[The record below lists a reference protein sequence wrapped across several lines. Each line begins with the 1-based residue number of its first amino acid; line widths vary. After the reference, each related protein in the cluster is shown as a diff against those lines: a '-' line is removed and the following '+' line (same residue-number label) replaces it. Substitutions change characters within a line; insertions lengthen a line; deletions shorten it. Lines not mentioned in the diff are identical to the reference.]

1 MHFLVRY
8 YEKYN
13 TTGSVIYF
21 DPSAGFAIENDKV
34 LPRNL
39 SFNVILRV
47 RYFCAVN
54 CGARDATGQP
64 EVHYGNAPASW
75 FLVKSRRLGNGP
87 KFPLVTSC
95 FRNCITNS
103 MYYV

>member
-8 YEKYN
+8 YEKYS

-39 SFNVILRV
+39 SLNVILRV
-47 RYFCAVN
+47 PLLLRRKLWCQRRHRPAR
-54 CGARDATGQP
+54 GAL
-64 EVHYGNAPASW
+64 W
-75 FLVKSRRLGNGP
+75 
-87 KFPLVTSC
+87 
-95 FRNCITNS
+95 
-103 MYYV
+103 